1 MSVKIVAQDKESYLN
16 IKSLLQQRSGGL
28 VTINFLKV
36 MENYFDNNNKN
47 GELEIDL
54 KNYRFIDVPD
64 FIKLLKIFTTI
75 KFRTYSS

>member
-1 MSVKIVAQDKESYLN
+1 MSVKLIAQDKESYVD
-16 IKSLLQQRSGGL
+16 IKCLLHQHAGGL
-28 VTINFLKV
+28 ITTNFLKA
-36 MENYFDNNNKN
+36 MDNYFDNNNKN
-47 GELEIDL
+47 GKLEIDL